1 MTDKIVQLVSGQLS
15 PAEERELRKQ
25 ATTDPALARE
35 LQQASLLWAALPQ
48 TARAE
53 TSVALWDRI
62 FEATITKNPQ
72 PPRPEPSYTSRP
84 LVPFWIPAGSIA
96 FLGICITLFQPLV
109 YQASGRVEVSSKDK
123 TLSLSDVS
131 LLLVLNNTVEHF
143 KTKLVRKRAAEPMT
157 NGQSLCSYTVSRVEA
172 TTILEITAEG
182 DNPSAVAETVNFV
195 MAEGIEL
202 LESPLKGKIIEKAD
216 VPSAPIRPQKGPNIA
231 FAILLG
237 CVVGGLLQL
246 IRRS

>member
-15 PAEERELRKQ
+15 PTEERELRKQ
-25 ATTDPALARE
+25 AASDPALARE
-35 LQQASLLWAALPQ
+35 LQQATQLWAALPQ

-62 FEATITKNPQ
+62 FEATIAKNPQ
-72 PPRPEPSYTSRP
+72 PPRPEPSHTSRP
-84 LVPFWIPAGSIA
+84 LIPFWIPAGSIA

-109 YQASGRVEVSSKDK
+109 YQASGRVEISSKDK

-131 LLLVLNNTVEHF
+131 LALNNTVEHF
-143 KTKLVRKRAAEPMT
+143 KTKSVRKRAAEPMI
-157 NGQSLCSYTVSRVEA
+157 NGQSLCSYTVDRVEA

-182 DNPSAVAETVNFV
+182 ENPKAVADTVNFV
-195 MAEGIEL
+195 MAEGIEVL
-202 LESPLKGKIIEKAD
+202 KSPLQGRIFEKAY
-216 VPSAPIRPQKGPNIA
+216 VPSAPIRPNKGPNIT

-246 IRRS
+246 IRRP